1 MYELSHRNN
10 GNLLLSRPNNG
21 SYLTNR
27 VETWNCCMKLICKEI
42 PIAAIEIPK
51 FKRELKNI
59 LLKVQGYGDPI
70 EWFNDLNFSLTT
82 AQKPSFHIDKALS
95 AHS

>member
-59 LLKVQGYGDPI
+59 LLKVQGYGDPMI
-70 EWFNDLNFSLTT
+70 
-82 AQKPSFHIDKALS
+82 
-95 AHS
+95 